1 MNSLISRRKYYGI
14 RLNNSPMKIPI
25 SPVTGKPMRVVYK
38 PDTETY
44 RGEKYNFIYVS
55 FFDDADGESYTT
67 TESDGIWLS
76 QVTNQYRAKYGV
88 PYTDEIIAL
97 RERYGLSASKMSV
110 ILGFGANQYRLYE
123 MGEVPSE
130 SNGKMI
136 RGAMNPRVFF
146 DLVNSSC
153 HQLTEKEY
161 NKISARAVEI
171 IAKSDSWQYE
181 QRAVG
186 YLFCTRRGEQNGFAP
201 QSTVRL
207 RNLLLYILEQMGD
220 TFQTKM
226 NKVLFYIDFLSYRER
241 GMAISGLAYNAIDF
255 GPVPQRWD
263 RVYSAFDD
271 IIPEQRL
278 VHDQETIALTAW
290 ADPDMSVFTE
300 QERAIIDEVCTK
312 MKPLSARD
320 ISDLSHAEP
329 AWQNHLHEAETIP
342 YFEAFSLK
350 AL

>member
-1 MNSLISRRKYYGI
+1 
-14 RLNNSPMKIPI
+14 MKIPI
-25 SPVTGKPMRVVYK
+25 SPVTGRPMRVVYK

-44 RGEKYNFIYVS
+44 RGENYNFIYLS
-55 FFDDADGESYTT
+55 FFDDTEGVSYTT

-136 RGAMNPRVFF
+136 RGAMNPQVFL
-146 DLVNSSC
+146 DLVRNSR
-153 HQLTEKEY
+153 HQLTDREY
-161 NKISARAVEI
+161 AKITNSAEVV
-171 IAKSDSWQYE
+171 IAQSEARQNE
-181 QRAVG
+181 QRAVEQ
-186 YLFCTRRGEQNGFAP
+186 LFRTRRGVQNGFAP
-201 QSTVRL
+201 QSTARL
-207 RNLLLYILEQMGD
+207 KNLLLYILEQMGD

-278 VHDQETIALTAW
+278 VHDQETIAFTAW

-342 YFEAFSLK
+342 FVEAFSLK